1 MAPELTAAQ
10 VRLLVEE
17 QRPYFAQRPIK
28 AFDEAAWQRL
38 QVFVKERLWEN
49 EMPINVFRVAG
60 TRHPDYQG
68 LTWEEFLHRGK
79 RMDLN
84 LRLLEENPGYYRSPD
99 KKLPA
104 MSYLQVDG
112 GDYYVDADGNHRTC
126 LAKMLFHFTGGALL
140 PGVEVN
146 RYRLD
151 HDAIALD
158 LALRARGYAV
168 RPLSRK
174 VGREDNPGWMLE
186 TFEVDFEVKLGG
198 RWRLL
203 SQAAAR
209 EVLDR
214 GSGWWSRLK
223 QQFGNMATR
232 CQLRPQS

>member
-1 MAPELTAAQ
+1 MAPELTATQ

-17 QRPYFAQRPIK
+17 QRPYFARRPIK
-28 AFDEAAWQRL
+28 AFDETAWQRL

-49 EMPINVFRVAG
+49 EVPINVFRVAG

-84 LRLLEENPGYYRSPD
+84 LRLLEENPGYYRAPE

-104 MSYLQVDG
+104 MSYLQIDG

-158 LALRARGYAV
+158 LALHARGYEV

-203 SQAAAR
+203 DQAAAW

-223 QQFGNMATR
+223 QQIGNMATR
-232 CQLRPQS
+232 WQLRPQS